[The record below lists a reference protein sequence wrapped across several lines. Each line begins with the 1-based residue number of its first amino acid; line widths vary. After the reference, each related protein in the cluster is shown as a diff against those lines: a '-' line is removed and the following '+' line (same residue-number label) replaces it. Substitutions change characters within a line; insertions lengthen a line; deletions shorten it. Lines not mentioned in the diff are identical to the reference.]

1 MLARCK
7 ILFLLLALTLSSP
20 LGWIMEGPSHS
31 GSKCNGMCCPKGSHS
46 QAVRLAQQERQQDDA
61 SCRRGPVKH
70 WSMCLTRSNQAADY
84 VVVAPLAGYALSREF
99 RDGTRRIARCF
110 LVRVRASACRFC
122 TLTLSTPAK
131 PVVSIEQITR

>member
-7 ILFLLLALTLSSP
+7 ILFLLLALALSSP

-46 QAVRLAQQERQQDDA
+46 QAVRLAQQGRQRDDA

-84 VVVAPLAGYALSREF
+84 VVVAPLRPA
-99 RDGTRRIARCF
+99 
-110 LVRVRASACRFC
+110 
-122 TLTLSTPAK
+122 TLSAESFVTELVESRDVFLYELGLPLAGFA
-131 PVVSIEQITR
+131 PLPFQPPRSQ